1 LLVTIINLKIFILR
15 TRTIVLLI
23 GFWLI
28 LTTCVYDSKVYKEVH
43 ADWKEIKKRGK
54 LVAITN
60 FNTIDY
66 FIYNGQPM
74 GFQFELLQR
83 FAEYSGMQLE
93 IIACN
98 DMNEI
103 TSKLVG
109 GSCDLIAVNMPV
121 TTDNEKTFAFTEP
134 LMQSKQ
140 VLVQRKPNNLLNL
153 SDTSSN
159 DHFIRN
165 PLDLGEKTIIVQRN
179 TAYAQRLRNIS
190 NEIGKPI
197 EIIEVPEDEEQL
209 IQFVAGGEIDYT
221 VCDERVA
228 QVNQN
233 YYRQIDISTVLS
245 FPQNLS
251 WAVRKDSKVLQN
263 ELNIWMRQFKVSHQ
277 YAVLYSKYY
286 QNQWSAQ
293 MVNSNYFV
301 LNTGKISPYD
311 DEIRRYSELLH
322 WDWRLLAS
330 LIKQESN
337 FNPGIK
343 SWAGA
348 YGLMQIMPATAQLFG
363 VDSARSPQT
372 NMAIGVKLLKW
383 LDRRFYTVV
392 PDPVER
398 LKFVLASYN
407 VGIGHVFDAQQ
418 LAKKYNKN
426 PQKWDDVK
434 VFLLNKS
441 KPRYY
446 KDPVV
451 KFGYCNGQQPY
462 NYVTEVLNRFEHYKN
477 LTVLEQ

>member
-1 LLVTIINLKIFILR
+1 LKKKTTALFIGLWLV
-15 TRTIVLLI
+15 
-23 GFWLI
+23 
-28 LTTCVYDSKVYKEVH
+28 LTTCVFDSNVSKEVH

-54 LVAITN
+54 LVAVTN

-83 FAEYSGMQLE
+83 YAEYSGMQLE
-93 IIACN
+93 IVACN

-103 TSKLVG
+103 TSKLLE
-109 GSCDLIAVNMPV
+109 GSCDLIAVNLPV
-121 TTDNEKTFAFTEP
+121 TSDNESSFAFTEP

-140 VLVQRKPNNLLNL
+140 VLVQRKPNNMLNL
-153 SDTSSN
+153 SDTSYN
-159 DHFIRN
+159 DHFVRN
-165 PLDLGEKTIIVQRN
+165 PLDLAEKTVIVQRN
-179 TAYAQRLRNIS
+179 TAYVQRLKNIS
-190 NEIGKPI
+190 NEIGKKI

-221 VCDERVA
+221 VCDERIA
-228 QVNQN
+228 QVNQT
-233 YYRQIDISTVLS
+233 YYPQIDISTVLS

-251 WAVRKDSKVLQN
+251 WAVRKDSKVLLN
-263 ELNIWMRQFKVSHQ
+263 EINTWLKQFKTNRQ
-277 YAVLYSKYY
+277 YAVLYNKYY

-301 LNTGKISPYD
+301 LNSGRISPYD
-311 DEIRRYSELLH
+311 DEIKRYSEELH

-330 LIKQESN
+330 LIKQESD

-348 YGLMQIMPATAQLFG
+348 YGLMQIMPATSHLFG
-363 VDSARSPQT
+363 VDSARSPQS
-372 NMAIGVKLLKW
+372 NIAVGVKLLKW
-383 LDRRFYTVV
+383 LDKRFYTIV
-392 PDPVER
+392 PDRVER

-407 VGIGHVFDAQQ
+407 VGIGHVIDAQL

-426 PQKWDDVK
+426 MQKWDDVK
-434 VFLLNKS
+434 IFLLNKS

-451 KFGYCNGQQPY
+451 KFGYCNGLQPY
-462 NYVTEVLNRFEHYKN
+462 NYVSEVLSRFQHYKN
-477 LTVLEQ
+477 LTTLEQ